1 MSLFSNAELIEAR
14 KIRVLGGVH
23 KGKEGSISRDATNN
37 KKWVFFHSSS
47 GKEERTSINNI
58 ELIQCNIDTC
68 STFSY
73 HSAFE
78 SVVTSSYAREA
89 LKKGTAIP
97 TMIRCVTPEVEDETS
112 NMNTLKFNTQD
123 IHEIMDG
130 PTGLAIKEIIL
141 EKPSSQKKFRLG
153 SLVLGSYPMVFSIEL
168 ANIQSTIFSFPKSY
182 AKNGKV
188 YTLLTCKMHDDGTLP
203 WGKKYSA
210 KLHYYAVSS
219 GELIQDKLDAI
230 ANFSGESPQKAKL
243 RLEILES
250 PGDLPCDGK
259 PLNTDDFEIIDDED
273 HDGHGYIPRTYLDR
287 FLGVSKP
294 ASRVRDIQVRLCGP
308 KIGLFKGNL
317 VEKQGINKIQLRKN
331 MCKVP
336 PSLTCSDDW
345 VRLVITQ
352 KYPSVNSWYMG
363 RNLNSHKPDVK
374 PPPKTFCNS
383 VRNGTF
389 VPKPDI

>member
-1 MSLFSNAELIEAR
+1 MAGLICFR
-14 KIRVLGGVH
+14 F
-23 KGKEGSISRDATNN
+23 IS
-37 KKWVFFHSSS
+37 
-47 GKEERTSINNI
+47 
-58 ELIQCNIDTC
+58 
-68 STFSY
+68 Y
-73 HSAFE
+73 
-78 SVVTSSYAREA
+78 
-89 LKKGTAIP
+89 
-97 TMIRCVTPEVEDETS
+97 
-112 NMNTLKFNTQD
+112 
-123 IHEIMDG
+123 
-130 PTGLAIKEIIL
+130 
-141 EKPSSQKKFRLG
+141 
-153 SLVLGSYPMVFSIEL
+153 VFSIEL

-308 KIGLFKGNL
+308 KISLFKGNL
-317 VEKQGINKIQLRKN
+317 VKKQGINKIQLRKN